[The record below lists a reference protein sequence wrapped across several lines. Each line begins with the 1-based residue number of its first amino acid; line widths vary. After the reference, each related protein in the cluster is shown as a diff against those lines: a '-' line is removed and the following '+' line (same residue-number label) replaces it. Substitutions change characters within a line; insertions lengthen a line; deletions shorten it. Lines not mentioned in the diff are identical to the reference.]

1 MATKLKNKRSEND
14 DYSQLKAKV
23 FNRILLMAAGAV
35 IMALMAY
42 AMATAVGLGNILV
55 SLLQRILNFSYDNA
69 LSLYQR
75 VFRNNIEIIII
86 IVTLAAFFMMLHFLL
101 NWFTKYFNEINRGI
115 NQLVC
120 ESGEAIILLPE
131 LAAIE
136 KKLNAVR
143 QALEKRK
150 LEAKIAEQRK
160 NELVMYLA
168 HDIKTPLTSVIGYL
182 SLLDEAQDMPA
193 LQKEKYIHITL
204 DKAYRLEALI
214 NEFFEITRYNLQTM
228 VLEKQ
233 SVDISYLLIQMADEF
248 YPQLAPYGKTINL
261 NIDEKISVY
270 GDPNKL
276 ARVFNNILKNAIA
289 YGDAD
294 SAVNIT
300 AAVKEN
306 NIVVTV
312 ENIGKT
318 IPAEKL
324 SRIFERFYR
333 LDESRSTDAGGA
345 GLGLAIAKEIVLLHH
360 GDITAKSENGITT
373 FTVSIPMTN
382 SK

>member
-1 MATKLKNKRSEND
+1 MAIKLKNKRSEND